1 MTGFMLDMMV
11 MMMPWMKPLLYIGL
25 LAVVAGLALTVAKPM
40 IACEPRLKGLLW
52 SGRIAVGMGLFFF
65 ACEGMGAILGA
76 APQFNLGDATKFEFR
91 MVPFWHAGALLLL
104 CGLFI
109 GNILAHA
116 RKSAAGI

>member
-1 MTGFMLDMMV
+1 
-11 MMMPWMKPLLYIGL
+11 MKPLLYIGL

-76 APQFNLGDATKFEFR
+76 APQFNLGDATKLSFGWFHSGTRAHSCCYAGSLSAISWLTLEKAPPEFK
-91 MVPFWHAGALLLL
+91 V
-104 CGLFI
+104 
-109 GNILAHA
+109 
-116 RKSAAGI
+116 S